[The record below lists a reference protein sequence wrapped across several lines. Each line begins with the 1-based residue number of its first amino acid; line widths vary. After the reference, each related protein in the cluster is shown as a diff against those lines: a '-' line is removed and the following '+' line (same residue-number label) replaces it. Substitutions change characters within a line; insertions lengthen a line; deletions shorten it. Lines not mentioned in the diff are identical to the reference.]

1 MHLKTILHC
10 GIFDLLFSTRQN
22 GTVIRKCPEGVRKIN
37 LLIDFKSF
45 FETTTLIRAITSLI
59 RMKKRQ
65 HKKSIFRD
73 RQWYLV
79 RFMRQQYSIS
89 MRMMKKDNENE
100 SFIIVS

>member
-73 RQWYLV
+73 RHLV

-89 MRMMKKDNENE
+89 MRMMKTDNENE